1 MTSETPRVGE
11 SRPGGRSAR
20 VRAAVLEAA
29 ADVLAEVGYDAFVI
43 EDVATR
49 AGVHKTT
56 VYRRWP
62 TKAELIADATR
73 ARSIDLV
80 PTPDTGSLR
89 GDLQALARSV
99 ARNIGSDTG
108 ERITRTMVAAAAT
121 SPDAAGGTADFFAER
136 IALAHVIVERAISRG
151 ELPKGTDANLVIEAL
166 IGPLY
171 VRLLLTGEP
180 VNAAFADRVASVV
193 AAGAPAAATTTK
205 RAGGGQGVRPSAR
218 RRRT

>member
-1 MTSETPRVGE
+1 MTDGLRVGE

-20 VRAAVLEAA
+20 VRNAVLDAAVE
-29 ADVLAEVGYDAFVI
+29 VLAEVGYEAFSI
-43 EDVATR
+43 EEVATR

-62 TKAELIADATR
+62 TKADLVTDASR
-73 ARSIDLV
+73 ARSRALV
-80 PTPDTGSLR
+80 PTPDTGTLL

-99 ARNIGSDTG
+99 ARNVSSDQG
-108 ERITRTMVAAAAT
+108 GRMARTMVAAGAT
-121 SPDAAGGTADFFAER
+121 SADAAAGTAEFFADR
-136 IALAHVIVERAISRG
+136 IALAHVIVERAIERG
-151 ELPKGTDANLVIEAL
+151 ELPVGTDANLVIETL

-180 VNAAFADRVASVV
+180 IDAAFADRIAAVV
-193 AAGAPAAATTTK
+193 AAGASAASPATK
-205 RAGGGQGVRPSAR
+205 RARGGRDVRPSAR